1 MCLLLCAWRAH
12 PDLGLIVA
20 ANRDEYH
27 QRPTAPA
34 AWWPPDEQIAGGR
47 DLQGGGSW
55 LALHRA
61 GRFAALTNV
70 RGSPVPAGA
79 PSRGGL
85 VAGFLQGGL
94 SCEDYAQQVL
104 AACTEY
110 AGFNLLLGD
119 LGLAG
124 HPAGLHHLSNMP
136 MPRHEV
142 LPPGMY
148 AMSNGALD
156 EPWPKLQRAKAR
168 FMEIVRHPGP
178 PLPAHLRLDA
188 LGLVSLL
195 RDDAVAPDHQLPTT
209 GVPLHWERLLS
220 AIFVKGPTYGTR
232 CTTIA
237 ALGKSGGGVMCEL
250 SYDPQ
255 GQGNDQVSL
264 GWRLESLCPEVHC
277 HGPWREAST

>member
-70 RGSPVPAGA
+70 RGALAPPGA

-85 VAGFLQGGL
+85 VAGFLEGGL
-94 SCEDYAQQVL
+94 SCADYAQQVL
-104 AACTEY
+104 AVCTEY

-124 HPAGLHHLSNMP
+124 HPAGLHHLSNAP
-136 MPRHEV
+136 LPRHEV
-142 LPPGMY
+142 LPPGIY

-156 EPWPKLQRAKAR
+156 EPWPKLARAKAR
-168 FMEIVRHPGP
+168 FAQLVRHAGPVLPG
-178 PLPAHLRLDA
+178 H
-188 LGLVSLL
+188 LGLDVLALASLL
-195 RDDAVAPDHQLPTT
+195 RDDVVAPDHHLPTT

-220 AIFVKGPTYGTR
+220 AIFVQSPTYGTR
-232 CTTIA
+232 CSTIA
-237 ALGKSGGGVMCEL
+237 ILGAGGGGALCEL
-250 SYDPQ
+250 GYDVDGSALVQTTVCWPQ
-255 GQGNDQVSL
+255 VMLYPTGI
-264 GWRLESLCPEVHC
+264 
-277 HGPWREAST
+277 GPCGRMEKNG

>member
-1 MCLLLCAWRAH
+1 MCLLLCAWGAH
-12 PDLGLIVA
+12 PDLDLIVA

-34 AWWPPDEQIAGGR
+34 AWWMPDEQIAGGR

-70 RGSPVPAGA
+70 RGAWAPPGA

-94 SCEDYAQQVL
+94 SCADYAQQVL
-104 AACTEY
+104 TACTAY

-124 HPAGLHHLSNMP
+124 HPAGLHHLSNTP
-136 MPRHEV
+136 VPRHEQ
-142 LPPGMY
+142 LPPGIH
-148 AMSNGALD
+148 AMSNGTLN
-156 EPWPKLQRAKAR
+156 EPWPKLARAKAR
-168 FMEIVRHPGP
+168 FAQIVQHAGPVLPG
-178 PLPAHLRLDA
+178 HLRLDA
-188 LGLVSLL
+188 LALVSLL
-195 RDDAVAPDHQLPTT
+195 RDDAVAPDHHLPTT

-220 AIFVKGPTYGTR
+220 AIFVKSPTYGTR
-232 CTTIA
+232 CSTIA
-237 ALGKSGGGVMCEL
+237 MLRAEGGGALCEL
-250 SYDPQ
+250 SYDAEGSATSQTAVCWQQ
-255 GQGNDQVSL
+255 GAIHPAAAG
-264 GWRLESLCPEVHC
+264 
-277 HGPWREAST
+277 